1 MNRVPNKIRPA
12 LHDAPYWRLYSL
24 KKYTISRYIAN
35 HHIFTV
41 QTLSYQNTSP
51 IHKFILQGQ
60 HITQRSQQNAMC
72 PVRKTPHSPKTLT
85 PSYAQILGGA
95 DSMGHGGH
103 VPPPF
108 YKWLG
113 TGAPWVEEQQTRN
126 WPNYWPSRKRSPKR
140 LIVLLEPKSG
150 GARIGAPP
158 PLSFRTGAPTFKLV
172 PAPLQI
178 LNACVGQ
185 IPQGAAIKSQQKLR
199 NSITCTKG
207 SRFENWHNTLLILPH
222 SDLLLLN
229 MSLLSSK
236 LAEIY
241 IPPSI

>member
-95 DSMGHGGH
+95 DSVGHGGH
-103 VPPPF
+103 VPPTF
-108 YKWLG
+108 TNGW
-113 TGAPWVEEQQTRN
+113 
-126 WPNYWPSRKRSPKR
+126 
-140 LIVLLEPKSG
+140 
-150 GARIGAPP
+150 ARGHRE
-158 PLSFRTGAPTFKLV
+158 LK
-172 PAPLQI
+172 
-178 LNACVGQ
+178 
-185 IPQGAAIKSQQKLR
+185 
-199 NSITCTKG
+199 
-207 SRFENWHNTLLILPH
+207 
-222 SDLLLLN
+222 
-229 MSLLSSK
+229 SSK
-236 LAEIY
+236 QETGQTTDRHESAHQND
-241 IPPSI
+241 